1 MLLVLQFHFEPGPFE
16 VKEIVTNDFSYAVD
30 SVLNQTPQEI
40 IEREVPKENKEVM
53 FKLLDHITGR

>member
-1 MLLVLQFHFEPGPFE
+1 MKL
-16 VKEIVTNDFSYAVD
+16 KEIVTNDFSYAVD

>member
-1 MLLVLQFHFEPGPFE
+1 MQFHFEPGPFE